1 MTAVTEGASL
11 PIALTIAGLDPS
23 GGAGVIADVRTFAA
37 FGCFATAAITSLTF
51 QNTKGVFGAVHQTA
65 ETVRAQVTPIIEDF
79 TLSCAKTG
87 MLPTREV
94 IAEVA
99 RLFRENVLPA
109 PVVDP
114 VMRATS
120 GDDLIN
126 DDAVS
131 CLVADLFPLAR
142 VVTPNIPEAER
153 LTGLTIIDEAGM
165 RLAAQTIRELGARA
179 VLVKGG
185 HLARRQKAAGR
196 RRSAGG
202 SRQTAG
208 GRRQEAGGRR
218 QEADGR
224 RQTAESSRPEVAFN
238 DVRQTAAVSEQAI
251 DVLDNEGR
259 VTVFRAEL
267 IAGGDVHG
275 SGCTLSAAIAA
286 CLGKGQNLEEAI
298 QAAKR
303 FVTEAIRHS
312 PRLGHGARPL
322 YKDIRH
328 LTPGT

>member
-1 MTAVTEGASL
+1 MTAISTNHLL
-11 PIALTIAGLDPS
+11 PVALTIAGVDPS

-51 QNTKGVFGAVHQTA
+51 QNTTGVFGAVHQTA
-65 ETVRAQVTPIIEDF
+65 EVVRAQVMPIIEDF
-79 TLSCAKTG
+79 QVNCAKTG

-99 RLFRENVLPA
+99 RLFRETSLPS

-131 CLVADLFPLAR
+131 VMVADLFPLAL

-153 LTGLTIIDEAGM
+153 LTGLTIHDESGM
-165 RLAAQTIRELGARA
+165 RKAARMIREMGARA

-185 HLARRQKAAGR
+185 HLAGRQAVDGR
-196 RRSAGG
+196 RR
-202 SRQTAG
+202 
-208 GRRQEAGGRR
+208 
-218 QEADGR
+218 EADGR
-224 RQTAESSRPEVAFN
+224 RKETAINDTHEAPVAS
-238 DVRQTAAVSEQAI
+238 DKAI

-259 VTVFRAEL
+259 VTVFSAEL
-267 IAGGDVHG
+267 ISGGEVHG

-286 CLGKGQNLEEAI
+286 CVGKGQDLDEAI
-298 QAAKR
+298 QSAKS
-303 FVTEAIRHS
+303 FVTEAIRRS
-312 PRLGHGARPL
+312 PPLGHGARPL
-322 YKDIRH
+322 YNDTRH

>member
-1 MTAVTEGASL
+1 MTASSAGNSL
-11 PIALTIAGLDPS
+11 PVALTIAGIDPS
-23 GGAGVIADVRTFAA
+23 GGAGLIADIRTFAA
-37 FGCFATAAITSLTF
+37 FGCFATAAVTSLTF
-51 QNTKGVFGAVHQTA
+51 QNTTGVFGALHQTP
-65 ETVRAQVTPIIEDF
+65 ETVRAQVMPIVEDF
-79 TLSCAKTG
+79 KVSCAKTG

-99 RLFRENVLPA
+99 RLFREMPLPA

-131 CLVADLFPLAR
+131 VMVADLFPLAR

-153 LTGLTIIDEAGM
+153 LTGLTITDESGM
-165 RLAAQTIRELGARA
+165 LQAARIIRQMGARA

-185 HLARRQKAAGR
+185 HLAA
-196 RRSAGG
+196 
-202 SRQTAG
+202 RQTAG
-208 GRRQEAGGRR
+208 GRRQE
-218 QEADGR
+218 
-224 RQTAESSRPEVAFN
+224 TANN
-238 DVRQTAAVSEQAI
+238 DTNEGPAVSGHAI

-259 VTVFRAEL
+259 VAVFRAEL
-267 IAGGDVHG
+267 IGGGDVHG

-286 CLGKGQNLEEAI
+286 CIGRGQGLEEAI
-298 QAAKR
+298 QDAKS
-303 FVTEAIRHS
+303 FVTEAIRRS
-312 PRLGHGARPL
+312 PALGHGARPV
-322 YKDIRH
+322 YNDTRN